1 MKKPSAIPSS
11 LAERAQSRDAEV
23 LTGVAADPGIT
34 EELALSLL
42 TRRDFPAPA
51 IEALAHNL
59 GLLKHRKVM
68 VGIVSHPRTPRHVSL
83 PSVRQM
89 YTFDLVK
96 VAMLPAVPTDVKV
109 AIDETIVAR
118 LEQISEGER
127 LTLAKQASGRVATA
141 LLLDPQKRVAT
152 AAMDNPRMT
161 EAGIV
166 KALGDRDS
174 TQHLVDAVCRH
185 TKWFL
190 RRDIRLALLR
200 NEHLSLAQAIACA
213 AHLPP
218 PLLREVLSKSKMK
231 PEIKE
236 YLLGALPEK

>member
-1 MKKPSAIPSS
+1 MEAPSS
-11 LAERAQSRDAEV
+11 LSERAQSRDPDV
-23 LTGVAADPGIT
+23 LVDVAADPGIT

-51 IEALAHNL
+51 IEALARNL

-83 PSVRQM
+83 PAVRQM

-96 VAMLPAVPTDVKV
+96 VAMLPAVPPDVKV
-109 AIDETIVAR
+109 AIDEAIVAR

-141 LLLDPQKRVAT
+141 LLLDPQRRVVD

-161 EAGIV
+161 EAGII

-174 TQHLVDAVCRH
+174 TPHLVDAVCRH
-185 TKWFL
+185 SKWFL
-190 RRDIRLALLR
+190 RRDVRLGLLR
-200 NEHLSLAQAIACA
+200 NEHLPLAQAIACA
-213 AHLPP
+213 AGVPAA
-218 PLLREVLSKSKMK
+218 LLREVLGKSRMK
-231 PEIKE
+231 LEIKE
-236 YLLGALPEK
+236 YLLGRLPGK